1 MKLLT
6 GIAKSVDEKLA
17 RREDRMEASDTFGPS
32 MRGVVPGSDD
42 EKQRMAAFRQAREEA
57 DKTKEEQDLAVN
69 RRLLAEANAGKLV
82 LRGGEHGQIV
92 NEVTGE
98 HAAVNVPVSGPDS
111 APQEVP
117 VVVEQRP
124 EA

>member
-17 RREDRMEASDTFGPS
+17 QREDRMEASDKFGPS
-32 MRGVVPGSDD
+32 MRGVVPGSED
-42 EKQRMAAFRQAREEA
+42 ERAKMAAFRAERAEA
-57 DKTKEEQDLAVN
+57 DKAKEADDLAVN

-98 HAAVNVPVSGPDS
+98 HAAVSVPVGGPES

>member
-6 GIAKSVDEKLA
+6 GIAQSVDKKLA
-17 RREDRMEASDTFGPS
+17 AREDRMEASDVHGPS
-32 MRGVVPGSDD
+32 MRGVVPGSED
-42 EKQRMAAFRQAREEA
+42 ERAKMAQFRAERAEA
-57 DKTKEEQDLAVN
+57 DKLKEEQDLAVN

-98 HAAVNVPVSGPDS
+98 HAAVNVPVSGPES
-111 APQEVP
+111 VAQAVP
-117 VVVEQRP
+117 VEQHP
-124 EA
+124 QV